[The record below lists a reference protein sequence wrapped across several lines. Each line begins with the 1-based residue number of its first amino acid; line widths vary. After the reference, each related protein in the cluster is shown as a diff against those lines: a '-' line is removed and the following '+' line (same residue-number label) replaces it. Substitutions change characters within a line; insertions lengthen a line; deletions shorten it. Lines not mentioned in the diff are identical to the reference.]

1 MSDKSEAIY
10 IPQLSIFTRYGLCD
24 RMGDGY
30 CEPPNRREWSFEQ
43 LYNDW
48 KSHGFFKSIQDSGFL
63 IVSYNDSPFIDFE
76 PDAECA
82 NRHQVLALSCFMDSC
97 YADNNEKV
105 TITAPHE
112 QDGNDFLA
120 VFEKQANGDIIY
132 TTDIGKVVR
141 FRFDKTRQS
150 QF

>member
-10 IPQLSIFTRYGLCD
+10 IPQLSVFSRYGLYD

-30 CEPPNRREWSFEQ
+30 CDPPNRREWSFGT
-43 LYNDW
+43 LYDDW
-48 KSHGFFKSIQDSGFL
+48 TTHGFFNVFRDLGF
-63 IVSYNDSPFIDFE
+63 ITVSYNGLPYIDFL
-76 PDAECA
+76 PAAEDA
-82 NRHQVLALSCFMDSC
+82 NRHQALALSCFMDSC

-112 QDGNDFLA
+112 QDGNDFSA

-141 FRFDKTRQS
+141 FHFDKSRPS